1 MEEMLAQ
8 ENAELQEEMQEV
20 MREIDRVNRERDEQR
35 RKYDQ
40 VIRNKDDIVNQFNY
54 NNDLLRQEIRE
65 MRSCLR
71 LEQLE
76 QELSQVKV
84 NNVREDKKK
93 IQLQEELR

>member
-1 MEEMLAQ
+1 
-8 ENAELQEEMQEV
+8 MQEV
-20 MREIDRVNRERDEQR
+20 MREIDHVNRDREEQR

-71 LEQLE
+71 LEQME

-93 IQLQEELR
+93 VQLQEELRQANQYIRSLDD

>member
-1 MEEMLAQ
+1 MLAQ

-20 MREIDRVNRERDEQR
+20 MREIDRVNIERDEQR

-93 IQLQEELR
+93 IQL